1 MIVLCKMIEV
11 LKAIEH
17 TYNRHSLAI
26 VGVVPHLCQ
35 YISYSIIST
44 LRKGKKTLMSDKS
57 NKQTKMDALQAL
69 LIAENSISGAITS
82 DRILVTRLA
91 LQFCQSRILKQDE
104 ITALLSSIKRLVMIS
119 DIRMKIEKSCDTAFL
134 YWHKVIL
141 SPYFEHVFEVKTN
154 PHRLHYTFYAI
165 QDIFGDIMDL
175 KHLDNSHDLMN
186 QFEDEIWSYVK
197 DKILSPLCHELETD
211 LRLHVHSHLKLDDR
225 NPFKTGLK
233 HVLQFLHV
241 QPIPFGDK
249 YINIKAH
256 VEAYLE
262 RIFYNLTTVALHNW
276 RTYGEMRGLA
286 LQKFGT
292 ETVDDHLPAQT
303 LEQGLDV
310 IEIMRNINVFVSRFQ
325 YNLNNQVLIPVQ
337 YKKIS

>member
-1 MIVLCKMIEV
+1 MIEV

-69 LIAENSISGAITS
+69 LIAENAISGAITS

-91 LQFCQSRILKQDE
+91 LQFCQSRTLKQDE

-119 DIRMKIEKSCDTAFL
+119 DIGMKIEKSCDTAFL

-141 SPYFEHVFEVKTN
+141 SPYFEHVFEVKAN

-175 KHLDNSHDLMN
+175 KHLDNCV
-186 QFEDEIWSYVK
+186 W
-197 DKILSPLCHELETD
+197 
-211 LRLHVHSHLKLDDR
+211 
-225 NPFKTGLK
+225 
-233 HVLQFLHV
+233 
-241 QPIPFGDK
+241 
-249 YINIKAH
+249 
-256 VEAYLE
+256 
-262 RIFYNLTTVALHNW
+262 
-276 RTYGEMRGLA
+276 
-286 LQKFGT
+286 
-292 ETVDDHLPAQT
+292 
-303 LEQGLDV
+303 
-310 IEIMRNINVFVSRFQ
+310 
-325 YNLNNQVLIPVQ
+325 
-337 YKKIS
+337 